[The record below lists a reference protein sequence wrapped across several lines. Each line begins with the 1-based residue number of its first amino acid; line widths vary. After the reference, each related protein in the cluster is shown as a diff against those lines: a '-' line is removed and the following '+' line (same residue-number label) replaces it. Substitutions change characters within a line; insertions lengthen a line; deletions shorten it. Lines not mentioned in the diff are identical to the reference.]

1 MSMPRSPRGVDSITF
16 GTIIPFGSIT
26 SRVSLIH
33 FGSFGLKMLP
43 IFTPFNIRND
53 LSLFSYTERV
63 RLSAETEC
71 AEDPCF
77 CKAMYHYDSTCN
89 IQTKEYKTLI

>member
-16 GTIIPFGSIT
+16 GTIIPLGSIT

-33 FGSFGLKMLP
+33 FGSLGLKMLP

-53 LSLFSYTERV
+53 LSFFLLYLDELDHRQRRNVQRILAFAR
-63 RLSAETEC
+63 
-71 AEDPCF
+71 PCTIMIAPVTR
-77 CKAMYHYDSTCN
+77 KRKNYRH
-89 IQTKEYKTLI
+89 

>member
-1 MSMPRSPRGVDSITF
+1 MSIPRSPRGVDSITF

-53 LSLFSYTERV
+53 LSLFLTYLDEFDYRQRRNVQRILAFARPRTIMIAPAR
-63 RLSAETEC
+63 
-71 AEDPCF
+71 
-77 CKAMYHYDSTCN
+77 CKRKNYRY
-89 IQTKEYKTLI
+89 